1 MPSPHVTYY
10 VKVAD
15 NGYGQNEYFFSGHEL
30 AGWEQDVSESFDY
43 HNDCGVNPTG
53 MKIYKF
59 DVSDSTNDGHPF
71 NFSETLDGTHAGGS
85 ATALGTGEGVYHCG
99 TAGQADASVK
109 FHVPEYRAQEGSNTT
124 IFPYCSNHPN
134 MGGTSVF
141 TINEISG
148 EECVSGSYE
157 CSGCLE
163 STFTG
168 HLNTLINNTNT
179 AQSDIYG
186 NFTTLSYTQAT
197 GYETGEYSMGKII
210 ATGTSYSAASGALDS
225 LKTHFSTSGQTINQ
239 IAATSS
245 AVRNVNNNS
254 ASYSN
259 QASGY
264 NDSLSAYWQGVT
276 GFLDKRFYVNYSP
289 QISGNYTGANTNFSC
304 SETSIQINFDRNRL
318 IYDTTGILNSQP
330 SGENIHQF
338 TAILESVCTGH
349 ETTLET
355 SCLKFSEG
363 QQRFGKIVFYPNHK
377 NAWSGDL
384 KAGSYNLKYVS
395 GSFTTA
401 LAQHT
406 LGSGTINAEKYV

>member
-1 MPSPHVTYY
+1 MPKCPHNRQ
-10 VKVAD
+10 K
-15 NGYGQNEYFFSGHEL
+15 SKCK
-30 AGWEQDVSESFDY
+30 
-43 HNDCGVNPTG
+43 DCGGIGICHHLRVRTKCKECGYIPKLCPHNR
-53 MKIYKF
+53 KKA
-59 DVSDSTNDGHPF
+59 
-71 NFSETLDGTHAGGS
+71 ECKECGGS
-85 ATALGTGEGVYHCG
+85 SICSHNRRKSQCKEC
-99 TAGQADASVK
+99 K
-109 FHVPEYRAQEGSNTT
+109 GSS
-124 IFPYCSNHPN
+124 ICSHNRIK
-134 MGGTSVF
+134 SQ
-141 TINEISG
+141 
-148 EECVSGSYE
+148 CYE
-157 CSGCLE
+157 CGGSGCLE

-197 GYETGEYSMGKII
+197 GYETGEYNMGKIV

-239 IAATSS
+239 ITATSS
-245 AVRNVNNNS
+245 AVINVNNNS